1 MFLPRHIKSLEK
13 QKQKHDREQQLQI
26 NICAAFKNAAHL
38 RAGQAQPD
46 AHEYSCNLETCIGSY
61 VW

>member
-1 MFLPRHIKSLEK
+1 MKSLEK